1 MEPIDERLLLEVIE
15 EVLGNEYLEEL
26 SEMDTAL
33 AMGIIEIIGENTIDF
48 LSGKHLNICINSSKP
63 AAVNP

>member
-33 AMGIIEIIGENTIDF
+33 AMGIIEIIEDGIRLYHAKTIKKYF
-48 LSGKHLNICINSSKP
+48 EEMEKEHLSKL
-63 AAVNP
+63 

>member
-33 AMGIIEIIGENTIDF
+33 AMGIIEIIEDGIRLYHAKRIKQYFEEMENEH
-48 LSGKHLNICINSSKP
+48 LSKL
-63 AAVNP
+63 